1 VVELQ
6 DWQPDGALVSEEMGE
21 VCRQKPVGCP
31 AERAGET
38 EPDALPVEETEAM
51 PGGRCAPG
59 FSHNT
64 SRPSSKG
71 LTHLH
76 RVDPWS
82 RTEASS
88 LDTRSA

>member
-1 VVELQ
+1 MQ

-38 EPDALPVEETEAM
+38 EPDALPVEATEAM
-51 PGGRCAPG
+51 PGGR
-59 FSHNT
+59 
-64 SRPSSKG
+64 
-71 LTHLH
+71 HLH

-82 RTEASS
+82 RTEASLVLMLKTCS
-88 LDTRSA
+88 ERARVSAKSVTDPW